1 MTARRDRGSQAAAVR
16 AALRDAPLP
25 GAEDARR
32 RAWTVVRAST
42 RSADHGVAA
51 AGRRRGITVGRR
63 GAGVPAHGGDTAAA
77 LGALVGTARRGRRRV
92 AAALLAAAAV
102 ALALSPPG
110 AAVGEWVRDRVDP
123 PVAEPAATPAIR
135 LPAPGRLLVRDSLG
149 ITVVGRDGD
158 RVRLGQFDGAT
169 WSPNGWFAAA
179 WGGDRLS
186 ALTPGGTVRWTITA
200 PGRVV
205 AARWSPDPGYRIA
218 YVTAAGALGVVNGD
232 GTGDRP
238 LGAAVPRPAPAWR
251 PGARTELAYVTPRGR
266 LVIRDV
272 DTGARVTLPRRAL
285 PRRVHTLTWT
295 AGGRVLAAV
304 GPRAAHMVELR
315 RPGRVARLD
324 PPAGA
329 RFTAAAYAP
338 THPTLARVTRARG
351 RSTVVAGREVF
362 TTRGRIAGLAWS
374 ADGRWLM
381 LDTPDAGQ
389 LVAVRVVGP
398 PRVLSFPGGR
408 LHGWS
413 K

>member
-1 MTARRDRGSQAAAVR
+1 V
-16 AALRDAPLP
+16 
-25 GAEDARR
+25 
-32 RAWTVVRAST
+32 
-42 RSADHGVAA
+42 
-51 AGRRRGITVGRR
+51 
-63 GAGVPAHGGDTAAA
+63 
-77 LGALVGTARRGRRRV
+77 
-92 AAALLAAAAV
+92 
-102 ALALSPPG
+102 SPPG

-123 PVAEPAATPAIR
+123 PAPVAGPAATPAIR
-135 LPAPGRLLVRDSLG
+135 LPAPGRLLVRDALG

-179 WGGDRLS
+179 WRGDRLS

-205 AARWSPDPGYRIA
+205 AGRWSPDPGYRIA
-218 YVTAAGALGVVNGD
+218 YVTAAGELRVVNGD

-238 LGAAVPRPAPAWR
+238 FAAAAPRPAPAWR
-251 PGARTELAYVTPRGR
+251 PGARTDLAYVSPQGR

-272 DTGARVTLPRRAL
+272 DTGTRVAL
-285 PRRVHTLTWT
+285 PRRELPRHVHTLAWS
-295 AGGRVLAAV
+295 AGGRQLTAL
-304 GPRAAHMVELR
+304 GPRAAQTLDLR
-315 RPGRVARLD
+315 RPGRAARLVA
-324 PPAGA
+324 PAGA
-329 RFTAAAYAP
+329 RFIAAAYAP
-338 THPTLARVTRARG
+338 THPTLARVMRARG
-351 RSTVVAGREVF
+351 SSTVVAGREVF

-413 K
+413 R